1 MKHNE
6 GWGFLQA
13 VILAGGLGT
22 RMREET
28 EFRPKPLVEIGGKPV
43 LWHIMKNLSSQG
55 VNDFI
60 ILTGYKGDMI
70 RRYFLDL
77 RALENDFSISYKT
90 GQVQY
95 HSARGEQ
102 DWKVTVLDT
111 GAETLTA
118 GRLAQA
124 RPHIDGPHFLLTY
137 GDGLADIEVAKLV
150 EHHSSHGLPFT
161 VSVTSPSNRFGV
173 IRIAPDSVA
182 VAQFLE
188 KPRSEEKINMGY
200 MILQNEIFNYLIA
213 DEPLESGP
221 LPRIAREGL
230 LGAYFHQGFFHPMD
244 TIRDQNELE
253 GMLRTGTAPWVNWEE
268 GDKDAKTF

>member
-1 MKHNE
+1 M
-6 GWGFLQA
+6 QA

-28 EFRPKPLVEIGGKPV
+28 EFSPKPLVEIGGKPV
-43 LWHIMKNLSSQG
+43 LWHIMKNLSWQG

-60 ILTGYKGDMI
+60 ILTGYKGEMI

-90 GQVQY
+90 GQVEY
-95 HSARGEQ
+95 HSSRGEQ
-102 DWKVTVLDT
+102 EWQVTVLDT
-111 GAETLTA
+111 GAQTLTA

-124 RPHIDGPHFLLTY
+124 RHYINGSPFLLTY
-137 GDGLADIEVAKLV
+137 GDGLADIDVAKLV
-150 EHHSSHGLPFT
+150 DHHSSHGLPFT

-173 IRIAPDSVA
+173 IRIAPDNVA
-182 VAQFLE
+182 VTQFLE

-200 MILQNEIFNYLIA
+200 MILQNEIFNYLVA

-230 LGAYFHQGFFHPMD
+230 LGAYFHEGFFHHMD

-253 GMLRTGTAPWVNWEE
+253 SIFRTGTAPWVSWKE
-268 GDKDAKTF
+268 GDMGAEAL

>member
-1 MKHNE
+1 M
-6 GWGFLQA
+6 QA

-90 GQVQY
+90 GQVEY

-102 DWKVTVLDT
+102 DW
-111 GAETLTA
+111 
-118 GRLAQA
+118 
-124 RPHIDGPHFLLTY
+124 
-137 GDGLADIEVAKLV
+137 
-150 EHHSSHGLPFT
+150 
-161 VSVTSPSNRFGV
+161 
-173 IRIAPDSVA
+173 
-182 VAQFLE
+182 
-188 KPRSEEKINMGY
+188 
-200 MILQNEIFNYLIA
+200 
-213 DEPLESGP
+213 
-221 LPRIAREGL
+221 
-230 LGAYFHQGFFHPMD
+230 
-244 TIRDQNELE
+244 
-253 GMLRTGTAPWVNWEE
+253 
-268 GDKDAKTF
+268 

>member
-1 MKHNE
+1 MKHGE
-6 GWGFLQA
+6 GRGFLQA

-90 GQVQY
+90 GQVEY

-102 DWKVTVLDT
+102 EWKVTVLDT

-124 RPHIDGPHFLLTY
+124 RQHIREFPFLLTY
-137 GDGLADIEVAKLV
+137 GDGLADIEVAKLL
-150 EHHSSHGLPFT
+150 EHHASHDLPFT
-161 VSVTSPSNRFGV
+161 VSVASPSNRFGV
-173 IRIAPDSVA
+173 VQIADDTVTVA
-182 VAQFLE
+182 EFLE
-188 KPRSEEKINMGY
+188 KPESKEKINMGY
-200 MILQNEIFNYLIA
+200 MILQNQIFDYLVA

-230 LGAYFHQGFFHPMD
+230 LGAYFHEGFFHPMD

-253 GMLRTGTAPWVNWEE
+253 VMFRTGNAPWVRW
-268 GDKDAKTF
+268 K

>member
-1 MKHNE
+1 MSDGE
-6 GWGFLQA
+6 GRGFLQA

-28 EFRPKPLVEIGGKPV
+28 EFRPKPLVEIGGKPL
-43 LWHIMKNLSSQG
+43 LWHIMKNLSCQG
-55 VNDFI
+55 ITDFI

-77 RALENDFSISYKT
+77 QALENDFTISYKT
-90 GQVQY
+90 GQVEY

-102 DWKVTVLDT
+102 EWKVTVLDT
-111 GAETLTA
+111 GAKTLTA

-124 RPHIDGPHFLLTY
+124 RQHIKGFPFLLTY

-150 EHHSSHGLPFT
+150 KHHSSHGLPFT

-173 IRIAPDSVA
+173 VRIAPDNVA

-188 KPRSEEKINMGY
+188 KPKSKEKINMGY
-200 MILQNEIFNYLIA
+200 MILQNEIFDYLGA

-230 LGAYFHQGFFHPMD
+230 LGAYFHEGFFHPMD

-253 GMLRTGTAPWVNWEE
+253 AMFKAGTAPWVSWKE
-268 GDKDAKTF
+268 GDMGAEAL